1 MAGWSLTDA
10 SGNVVI
16 SGDASEVLNP
26 TLYVDDTNGSDTN
39 TGAAAGSGNALKT
52 IQAAIDKLPKNI
64 KGTGTVNIAA
74 GTYREQVTIEKFTGG
89 VLLLDGAGATT
100 IISGADSGSATTAAR
115 DYCIKSTNNA
125 FGKLHL
131 KDMRLEYPVQAGFS
145 SELDG
150 GNNLLENVEIQN
162 TGTASSGVGDGVRLT
177 NTCRTVANNVDIENC
192 VRHAWMLS
200 QSRLDFETVLST
212 TSNTGKD
219 AANSGFPIW
228 ANNSKITVSV
238 DDCSFGTAT
247 AQNGYCF
254 MLSGSHFQH
263 GGTTSSIALTMVA
276 ASGGSYSTVGVRG
289 RWCSIFAG
297 KGTVTET
304 NIDTSTN
311 VTTGSVR
318 ENGS

>member
-1 MAGWSLTDA
+1 MAGYTLRDSA
-10 SGNVVI
+10 GNAIVV
-16 SGDASEVLNP
+16 GDEIVANP
-26 TLYVDDTNGSDTN
+26 TLYVDDTNGNDAN
-39 TGAAAGSGNALKT
+39 AGASAGSGNALKT
-52 IQAAIDKLPKNI
+52 IQAAIDKLPKTI
-64 KGTGTVNIAA
+64 KGTGTINIAA

-89 VLLLDGAGATT
+89 ILLLDGAGATT

-177 NTCRTVANNVDIENC
+177 NTCRTVAINVDIENC

-247 AQNGYCF
+247 AQSGYCF

>member
-1 MAGWSLTDA
+1 MGGWSLADA
-10 SGNVVI
+10 SGNI
-16 SGDASEVLNP
+16 ILSGDAADVQDP
-26 TLYVDDTNGSDTN
+26 TVYVDSANGNDSN
-39 TGAAAGSGNALKT
+39 TGAAAGSGNALASIT
-52 IQAAIDKLPKNI
+52 AAINKLPSNI
-64 KGTGTVNIAA
+64 KGTATINIAA

-89 VLLLDGAGATT
+89 ILLLDGAGATT
-100 IISGADSGSATTAAR
+100 IISGADSGSATTATR

-125 FGKLHL
+125 LGKLHL

-200 QSRLDFETVLST
+200 QSQLDFETVLST

-228 ANNSKITVSV
+228 ANNSEITVSV
-238 DDCSFGTAT
+238 DNCSFGTAT
-247 AQNGYCF
+247 GQNGYCF

-263 GGTTSSIALTMVA
+263 GGTTSSIAVTMT
-276 ASGGSYSTVGVRG
+276 ASGSHSTVGVRG
-289 RWCSIFAG
+289 RWGSFFGG

-311 VTTGSVR
+311 NTTGSDR
-318 ENGS
+318 QNGS